1 MIILSF
7 KIYFG
12 STMKNIYRNA
22 AITACILFGVSAN
35 AKVCDYTPSNLAGQA
50 ATAVGTAL
58 AGGAAVAGV
67 GLQAA
72 GVYTL
77 VHAGSGLTMVG
88 LTAAGTSAAGT
99 VGIVAGTGGVIG
111 ATAAFLLA
119 PVTLVVAAV
128 TVVGVGAFEGACYF
142 QVERVTDAEAV
153 HKILIDV
160 ASRDDTVELKKFNDG
175 IALVLKNST
184 GDTNYLLDNLYIA
197 DGSLMHRD
205 WGSNT
210 NLGTVL
216 FTPETPIK

>member
-1 MIILSF
+1 
-7 KIYFG
+7 
-12 STMKNIYRNA
+12 MKNILRYTSL
-22 AITACILFGVSAN
+22 TACISFGFSAN
-35 AKVCDYTPSNLAGQA
+35 AKVCDYTPSNIAGQA
-50 ATAVGTAL
+50 ATAAGTAL
-58 AGGAAVAGV
+58 VGGTAVAGV

-99 VGIVAGTGGVIG
+99 VGIVAGTGGTIG
-111 ATAAFLLA
+111 AVTAFLLA
-119 PVTLVVAAV
+119 PVTLAVAAV

-142 QVERVTDAEAV
+142 QVERVTDADAV

-160 ASRDDTVELKKFNDG
+160 ASSDDTVDIKQFNDG

-184 GDTNYLLDNLYIA
+184 GDINYLLEKLYIA

-216 FTPETPIK
+216 FAPENSTD